1 MKSIEITYGIPKN
14 QKLRVAKII
23 FDGFWDKYVNIFGS
37 RRKSIYALVQFLREE
52 RTIVALQK
60 GVVVGVGGLKFKNR
74 GFMDL
79 NLPSLIRIL
88 GLGTLRAILMG
99 WPFYIVS
106 VKENELFI
114 DSLAVAK
121 NMRCKGVGSLLI
133 EFVVDFARSNEYSKI
148 KLLVIERNWRAIKLY
163 KKMGFKEEESRNIPF
178 PLDRLFGFR
187 KIKEMIRRTN

>member
-23 FDGFWDKYVNIFGS
+23 FDAFWDKYMNIFGS
-37 RRKSIYALVQFLREE
+37 KRKSIYALLRFLREE

-60 GVVVGVGGLKFKNR
+60 GVVVGVGGLKFKNK
-74 GFMDL
+74 GFIDL

-88 GLGTLRAILMG
+88 GLGTLRSILMG
-99 WPFYIVS
+99 WPFYFVS
-106 VKENELFI
+106 VKENELLI

-121 NMRCKGVGSLLI
+121 NMRGKGVGSLLI
-133 EFVVDFARSNEYSKI
+133 EFIIDFARSNECSKI

-163 KKMGFKEEESRNIPF
+163 KKMGFKEEEIHNIPF
-178 PLDRLFGFR
+178 PLDRLFGFK